1 VNATPIQI
9 RRLTEADAAAYR
21 AIRLEGLRDSPEAFG
36 STFEAENEHLL
47 EWFANRLAN
56 AEVFGAF
63 RGADLLGVAGLF
75 IEPGPKVAHK
85 ARLWGMYVQ
94 PATRNE
100 GLGRSLAEAVIAAAR
115 KRVEMLQLAV
125 VSGNESARQLY
136 LHLGFVEY
144 GIERHALKQ
153 GERYYDESLM
163 AMDLT
168 PDSHP
173 AAAPAPKG

>member
-1 VNATPIQI
+1 MKADSIQI

-36 STFEAENEHLL
+36 STFEAENEHPL
-47 EWFANRLAN
+47 EWFANRTAN

-63 RGADLLGVAGLF
+63 RGADLL
-75 IEPGPKVAHK
+75 
-85 ARLWGMYVQ
+85 
-94 PATRNE
+94 
-100 GLGRSLAEAVIAAAR
+100 
-115 KRVEMLQLAV
+115 QLTV

-153 GERYYDESLM
+153 GERYYDELLM

-168 PDSHP
+168 PDSRP